1 MSNQKNKSR
10 VISRREF
17 VNQTATLM
25 ALGMIG
31 LQSNPKH
38 FNKIVKGP
46 SKIRIKNVDANFE
59 RESLIPYHFKGSF
72 VTELWQTVAR
82 LESDSGVSKIGL
94 GTQSVLWS
102 DSKVFADHSESGGNA
117 LMYAMSERALQ
128 MMKGNSFTS
137 PMQLLDDLLPEIY
150 AYGKKITGNPN
161 LRKTFALNSLVC
173 VDNAAWL
180 LHAGENNISRFDDLI
195 PDAYKPGLSW
205 RHDKVASMPSFG
217 VGAKVEKI
225 KSAADDGYFIMKLK
239 TGSPGTQKEMLEK
252 DIEFLSAVHSAI
264 GHYETPYTKTGKIP
278 YYFDANERYDE
289 KDTLSRFLDHA
300 KKIGAFDQIAVIEE
314 PFGERNEM
322 YVGDMGVTI
331 AADESAHTVEDA
343 AKRIEQGYT
352 AIAVKA
358 IAKTMSMTM
367 KITQLAHQKKIPCF
381 CADLTVNPILVD
393 WNKCIAARLAPF
405 ANIGIGLQETN
416 GRQYY
421 KNWDTMMTYHP
432 RAGATWTQ
440 TRNGVYLTDKSFY
453 EESGG
458 IFQPSPHYEQLFRN
472 VDK

>member
-1 MSNQKNKSR
+1 MSNLQKGKKK
-10 VISRREF
+10 ISRRDF
-17 VNQTATLM
+17 VNRAGTLM
-25 ALGMIG
+25 ALGMVG
-31 LQSNPKH
+31 LKSSSLHFDSGMKPSSN
-38 FNKIVKGP
+38 
-46 SKIRIKNVDANFE
+46 IRIKNVDSNFE
-59 RESLIPYHFKGSF
+59 REPLFPYHFKGSAI
-72 VTELWQTVAR
+72 TQCWQTAAW
-82 LESDSGVSKIGL
+82 LEGESGFSTIGL
-94 GTQSVLWS
+94 GTQGILWS
-102 DSKVFADHSESGGNA
+102 DSKVFAAHSENGGNA

-128 MMKGNSFTS
+128 MMKGNSFTN
-137 PMQLLDDLLPEIY
+137 PLQLLDDLLPEIY
-150 AYGKKITGNPN
+150 AYGKKITGNPD

-180 LHAGENNISRFDDLI
+180 LYARENNINHFDDLI
-195 PDAYKPGLSW
+195 PKAYKPGLSW

-217 VGAKVEKI
+217 VGAKIEKI
-225 KSAADDGYFIMKLK
+225 KAAADEGYFILKLK
-239 TGSPGTQKEMLEK
+239 TGSPGTQKEMLAK
-252 DIEFLSAVHSAI
+252 DIEFLSAVHAAI
-264 GHYETPYTKTGKIP
+264 GHYETPYTKSGKIP

-343 AKRIEQGYT
+343 ARRIEQGYT

-358 IAKTMSMTM
+358 IAKTLSMTM
-367 KITQLAHQKKIPCF
+367 KITQLAREKKISCF

-393 WNKCIAARLAPF
+393 WNKCVAARLAPF

-416 GRQYY
+416 GHQYY

-440 TRNGVYLTDKSFY
+440 TRDGVYITDKSFY
-453 EESGG
+453 DESGG
-458 IFQPSPHYEQLFRN
+458 IFQPSAHYEQMF
-472 VDK
+472 KKEG